1 MILATGA
8 NCMDILAVKIVLG
21 LFLFFLGLNTLLRLI
36 GNLPSTNIDMSK
48 ENRNVVY
55 AVAFLLVSFIYLC
68 LYCVLIWAMRVVN
81 NML

>member
-8 NCMDILAVKIVLG
+8 NCMDIMAVKIVLG
-21 LFLFFLGLNTLLRLI
+21 LFLIFLGLNTLLRLI
-36 GNLPSTNIDMSK
+36 GNLPSTNIDKSK